1 MEVQTSSPA
10 EFKARLAGDATKY
23 KELLQRTQTSI
34 R

>member
-1 MEVQTSSPA
+1 VQTSSPA
-10 EFKARLAGDATKY
+10 EFNALLASDAAKY